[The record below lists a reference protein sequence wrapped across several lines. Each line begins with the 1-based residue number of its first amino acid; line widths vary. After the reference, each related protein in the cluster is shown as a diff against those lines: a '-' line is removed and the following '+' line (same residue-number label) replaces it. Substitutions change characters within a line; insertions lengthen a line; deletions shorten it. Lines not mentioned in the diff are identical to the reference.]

1 MKICIYILTSRK
13 NSEHQCS
20 DDLCVQITYE
30 VIFFLL
36 PLELYFVT
44 SLMVDIKKKKKRK
57 YSLSEEE
64 ARLLQCRNPP
74 KSVRFSSKYSL

>member
-13 NSEHQCS
+13 NSERQCS

-44 SLMVDIKKKKKRK
+44 SLMVDIKKKKKKGSIVSLKRRLVF
-57 YSLSEEE
+57 YSAEI
-64 ARLLQCRNPP
+64 LLR
-74 KSVRFSSKYSL
+74 V